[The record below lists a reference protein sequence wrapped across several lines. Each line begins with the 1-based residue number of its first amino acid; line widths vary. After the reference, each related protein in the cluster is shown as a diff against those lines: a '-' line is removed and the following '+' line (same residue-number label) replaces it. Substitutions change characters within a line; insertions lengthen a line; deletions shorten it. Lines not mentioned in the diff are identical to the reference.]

1 MGLDGSPEPSS
12 EALRAIGMKGYDKP
26 QGMYNWEL
34 VQSGMLGFEPVDTLS
49 CDTQI

>member
-1 MGLDGSPEPSS
+1 MGLDGSLEPSS